1 MLSGVQSAKT
11 TKKEMK
17 PAENRA
23 WHVQQMDIISA
34 EYEEE
39 KAAAR
44 AAGHGHAITRA
55 IIAKRHGLPP
65 NTLKYFRTNHYAP
78 SRIKRRNKN
87 AN

>member
-1 MLSGVQSAKT
+1 MTPSEKR
-11 TKKEMK
+11 EFD
-17 PAENRA
+17 
-23 WHVQQMDIISA
+23 VQQMDIISA

-44 AAGHGHAITRA
+44 AAGHGHSITRA

-78 SRIKRRNKN
+78 SRIARKTQ
-87 AN
+87 